1 MRVQFVAAVIVG
13 LTLIPV
19 GVFGCACAAPTV
31 LVKTTSELTWHIP
44 MTQITIQFEAKLED
58 WP

>member
-19 GVFGCACAAPTV
+19 GVFGCTCAAPTA
-31 LVKTTSELTWHIP
+31 LVKTVSELAWRIP
-44 MTQITIQFEAKLED
+44 MTQITIQLEAKLED
-58 WP
+58 WA

>member
-1 MRVQFVAAVIVG
+1 MRDQLVAAVIVG

-19 GVFGCACAAPTV
+19 GVFACTCAAPTA
-31 LVKTTSELTWHIP
+31 LVKTVSELAWRIP
-44 MTQITIQFEAKLED
+44 MTQITIQLEAKLED

>member
-1 MRVQFVAAVIVG
+1 MRGQFVATVMVG

-19 GVFGCACAAPTV
+19 GVFGCTCAAPTA
-31 LVKTTSELTWHIP
+31 LVKTVSELAWHIP
-44 MTQITIQFEAKLED
+44 MTQITIHLEAKLED